1 MSGRRQTSE
10 TSSTSI
16 HFKRK
21 KARKTVVEGPR
32 RKARSQKG
40 SDYEELG
47 SSCGGSY
54 NPLSDSTPCPSK
66 NEIEL
71 RHSAEH
77 TEQVLAANETRSVE
91 EQLADLTTALQ
102 QKKDELVA
110 LRNQMSNDQNKS
122 NGGDGGASA
131 SSQQGGAGPNL
142 EAIQRMIVEG
152 VKS

>member
-1 MSGRRQTSE
+1 MKSLGQ
-10 TSSTSI
+10 
-16 HFKRK
+16 
-21 KARKTVVEGPR
+21 AREGPTIPY
-32 RKARSQKG
+32 Q
-40 SDYEELG
+40 
-47 SSCGGSY
+47 
-54 NPLSDSTPCPSK
+54 STPCPFE

-71 RHSAEH
+71 HHGAEH

-131 SSQQGGAGPNL
+131 SYCSSPPLLLFNISL
-142 EAIQRMIVEG
+142 HIRPYT
-152 VKS
+152 